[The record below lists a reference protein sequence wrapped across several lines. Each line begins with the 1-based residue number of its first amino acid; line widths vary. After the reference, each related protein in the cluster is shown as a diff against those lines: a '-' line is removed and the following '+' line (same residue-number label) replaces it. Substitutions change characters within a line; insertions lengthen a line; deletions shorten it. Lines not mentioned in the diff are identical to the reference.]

1 MKNESVSIAKEG
13 YPIIGLFALSA
24 LVFACF
30 DSEFGMFCSLIFL
43 VLVLFSVFFFRDPER
58 VVPSAEGLAVSP
70 ADGKIVRI
78 QKRED
83 PIDGKEKICISIFMN
98 VFSVHVNRSP
108 VAGTLQK
115 IVYYPGKFMNAAFDK
130 ASTDNERCVY
140 QVVDEDGLTWEF
152 VQISG
157 LIARRIVC
165 RADEGD
171 KLSRGERFGMI
182 RFGSRVD
189 VYLPDE
195 YESAVKIGEQV
206 FAGQSVLAGK
216 A

>member
-13 YPIIGLFALSA
+13 WPIIGLMAVSAMTFA
-24 LVFACF
+24 
-30 DSEFGMFCSLIFL
+30 MFQCYVMAFVFL
-43 VLVLFSVFFFRDPER
+43 VLLWFSVFFFRDPER
-58 VVPSAEGLAVSP
+58 VVPSDEGIAVSP
-70 ADGKIVRI
+70 ADGKVVRI
-78 QKRED
+78 QKKED
-83 PIDGKEKICISIFMN
+83 PMTGEEKTCISIFMN

-108 VAGTLQK
+108 VAGSLQK
-115 IVYYPGKFMNAAFDK
+115 IKYFPGKFINAAYDK
-130 ASTDNERCVY
+130 ASTDNERCAYLVKDA
-140 QVVDEDGLTWEF
+140 QGDEWTF

-171 KLSRGERFGMI
+171 ELKRGERFGLI

-189 VYLPDE
+189 VYIPE
-195 YESAVKIGEQV
+195 GYESAVRIGEQV
-206 FAGQSVLAGK
+206 FAGQSVLAKK

>member
-1 MKNESVSIAKEG
+1 
-13 YPIIGLFALSA
+13 
-24 LVFACF
+24 
-30 DSEFGMFCSLIFL
+30 
-43 VLVLFSVFFFRDPER
+43 
-58 VVPSAEGLAVSP
+58 
-70 ADGKIVRI
+70 
-78 QKRED
+78 
-83 PIDGKEKICISIFMN
+83 
-98 VFSVHVNRSP
+98 
-108 VAGTLQK
+108 
-115 IVYYPGKFMNAAFDK
+115 MNASFDK

-140 QVVDEDGLTWEF
+140 QVVDEDGLYWEF

-171 KLSRGERFGMI
+171 VLSRGERFGMI

-206 FAGQSVLAGK
+206 FAGQSVLARK
-216 A
+216 KD

>member
-1 MKNESVSIAKEG
+1 MKNESISIAKEG
-13 YPIIGLFALSA
+13 YPIIGAFSLSA

-30 DSEFGMFCSLIFL
+30 GCPFGAILFL
-43 VLVLFSVFFFRDPER
+43 ALLWFSIFFFRDPER
-58 VVPSAEGLAVSP
+58 VVPSAKGLAVSP

-83 PIDGKEKICISIFMN
+83 PFGGKEKTCISIFMN

-115 IVYYPGKFMNAAFDK
+115 IAYFPGKFMNAAFDK
-130 ASTDNERCVY
+130 ASTDNERCAY
-140 QVVDEDGLTWEF
+140 QVLDEDGLTWEF

-171 KLSRGERFGMI
+171 MLSRGERFGMI

-189 VYLPDE
+189 VYLPEE
-195 YESAVKIGEQV
+195 YESSVKIGEQV
-206 FAGQSVLAGK
+206 FAGQSVLAK
-216 A
+216 KKD

>member
-1 MKNESVSIAKEG
+1 MKKESISIAKEG

-30 DSEFGMFCSLIFL
+30 KCPCGAIIFL
-43 VLVLFSVFFFRDPER
+43 LLVWFSVFFFRDPER
-58 VVPSAEGLAVSP
+58 VVPSTEGVAVSP

-83 PIDGKEKICISIFMN
+83 PILGEEKTCISVFMN

-115 IVYYPGKFMNAAFDK
+115 IVYFPGKFLNASFDK
-130 ASTDNERCVY
+130 ASTENERCAY
-140 QVVDEDGLTWEF
+140 QVIDENGLSWEF

-171 KLSRGERFGMI
+171 ILARGERFGMI

-189 VYLPDE
+189 IYIPE
-195 YESAVKIGEQV
+195 QYESAVKIGEQV
-206 FAGQSVLAGK
+206 FAGQSVLAK
-216 A
+216 KKD